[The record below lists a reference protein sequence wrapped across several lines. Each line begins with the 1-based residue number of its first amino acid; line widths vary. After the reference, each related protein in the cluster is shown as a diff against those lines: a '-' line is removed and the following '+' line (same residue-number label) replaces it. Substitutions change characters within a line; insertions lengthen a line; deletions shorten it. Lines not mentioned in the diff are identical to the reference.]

1 MLLALLLAVAPVAS
15 MTAQKKAATD
25 DRQMDRFIT
34 SLMKKMTLSEKIGQ
48 LNLGAGSDPMVI
60 SNSYGLEESARKGLV
75 GASGGADMNLQ
86 KIAVEQ
92 SRLHIP
98 ILFGIDVIHGFAT
111 TFPIP
116 LESGPHQARRAD
128 SGA

>member
-75 GASGGADMNLQ
+75 GASGGADMNLRHRCHP
-86 KIAVEQ
+86 
-92 SRLHIP
+92 RLRH
-98 ILFGIDVIHGFAT
+98 H
-111 TFPIP
+111 FPHTSGAGLE